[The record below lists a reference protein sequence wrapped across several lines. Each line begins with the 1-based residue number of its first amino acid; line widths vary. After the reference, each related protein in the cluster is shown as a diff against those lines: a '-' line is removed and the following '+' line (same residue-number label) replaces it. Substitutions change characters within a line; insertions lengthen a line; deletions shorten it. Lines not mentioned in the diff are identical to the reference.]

1 VSYWARVTL
10 VVMLTAGVLF
20 AARSVLNILV
30 LVLIAVVLAVGLEPA
45 MRTLERW
52 GIRRGVATA
61 LMILAVIVLA
71 TLFVVLLAPPLVT
84 QVREFADAVH
94 KGDTVTAW
102 SLLSS
107 RTQAEA
113 DRAADAGHETGRQM
127 LFTSAL
133 PGRAIEPKLVAQSG
147 DAAEVRTSEGDGG
160 ESRSWRLVREG
171 GRWRIDL
178 DLGR

>member
-1 VSYWARVTL
+1 
-10 VVMLTAGVLF
+10 MKKKIFFFFF
-20 AARSVLNILV
+20 AA
-30 LVLIAVVLAVGLEPA
+30 ACAAPQPPA
-45 MRTLERW
+45 GSAGPIE
-52 GIRRGVATA
+52 A
-61 LMILAVIVLA
+61 
-71 TLFVVLLAPPLVT
+71 
-84 QVREFADAVH
+84 VREFADAVH